1 MKNGLWA
8 GLNRRYRARLR
19 QRMGERGA
27 AMMLAV
33 LFVMVVLTT
42 SALVMTIL
50 LSQALPYRNN
60 KENAQVGYAAES
72 GLEVALSFLREAEA
86 SKDYKKLLP
95 STASNTGNASLDE
108 TFTTASDG
116 SVLLNNAEVSN
127 DVSATGV
134 SSFTPDDIS
143 YRVQIIP
150 AVVAGSDMAYASSSS
165 SWLLAMSWA
174 LARWS
179 SSIKATLKLAGASAT
194 AAARVPA
201 TL

>member
-8 GLNRRYRARLR
+8 GLNRRYRARLC

-50 LSQALPYRNN
+50 ISQALPYRNN

-116 SVLLNNAEVSN
+116 SVLLNNAEVNN

-134 SSFTPDDIS
+134 SSFTPDL
-143 YRVQIIP
+143 VP
-150 AVVAGSDMAYASSSS
+150 
-165 SWLLAMSWA
+165 
-174 LARWS
+174 
-179 SSIKATLKLAGASAT
+179 SAN
-194 AAARVPA
+194 RI
-201 TL
+201 L

>member
-1 MKNGLWA
+1 MPTH
-8 GLNRRYRARLR
+8 
-19 QRMGERGA
+19 GERGA

-95 STASNTGNASLDE
+95 STASNTGNASLMRPSLQHR
-108 TFTTASDG
+108 TGRCCSTMRK
-116 SVLLNNAEVSN
+116 
-127 DVSATGV
+127 SAT
-134 SSFTPDDIS
+134 TC
-143 YRVQIIP
+143 RQR
-150 AVVAGSDMAYASSSS
+150 A
-165 SWLLAMSWA
+165 
-174 LARWS
+174 
-179 SSIKATLKLAGASAT
+179 
-194 AAARVPA
+194 
-201 TL
+201 